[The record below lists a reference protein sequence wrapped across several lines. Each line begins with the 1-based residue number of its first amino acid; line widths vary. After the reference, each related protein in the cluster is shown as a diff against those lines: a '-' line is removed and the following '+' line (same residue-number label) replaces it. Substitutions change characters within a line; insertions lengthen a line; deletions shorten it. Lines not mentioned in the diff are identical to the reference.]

1 MKNMVAIKVDDLYE
15 EYISQR
21 KVDLNKEQFIW
32 IVNLFPALL
41 VVLSDGIV
49 DSEEWAEVKKL
60 SSKLGHEF
68 SSEDLG
74 WDKEENLVLIYRA
87 EFQYLLKNRNVW
99 EIKFLNALKDYFQE
113 NSASKGFV
121 LESMFLF
128 AKASGGVSTAEADT
142 IEFLTKVLL
151 ID

>member
-1 MKNMVAIKVDDLYE
+1 MVAIKIDDLYQ
-15 EYISQR
+15 EYVNHR
-21 KVDLNKEQFIW
+21 KVELNKEQFVW
-32 IVNLFPALL
+32 IVNLFPALM

-60 SSKLGHEF
+60 SSKLGKEF
-68 SSEDLG
+68 SSEDKG
-74 WDKEENLVLIYRA
+74 ANQEVNLTTIYRT
-87 EFQYLLKNRNVW
+87 EFQFLLKNRDKW
-99 EIKFLNALKDYFQE
+99 EVKFLNALKDYFEE
-113 NSASKGFV
+113 NKESKSFV

-128 AKASGGVSTAEADT
+128 AKASGGISTAEADT

>member
-1 MKNMVAIKVDDLYE
+1 MVAIKIDDLYE
-15 EYISQR
+15 EYINHR
-21 KVDLNKEQFIW
+21 KVELNKEQFIW

-60 SSKLGHEF
+60 SSKLGKEF
-68 SSEDLG
+68 ASDDLGVQKEDLAM
-74 WDKEENLVLIYRA
+74 VYRT
-87 EFQYLLKNRNVW
+87 EFQFLLKNRDKW
-99 EIKFLNALKDYFQE
+99 EIKFLNALKDYFEE
-113 NSASKGFV
+113 NKESKSFV

-142 IEFLTKVLL
+142 IEFLTKALL
-151 ID
+151 LE